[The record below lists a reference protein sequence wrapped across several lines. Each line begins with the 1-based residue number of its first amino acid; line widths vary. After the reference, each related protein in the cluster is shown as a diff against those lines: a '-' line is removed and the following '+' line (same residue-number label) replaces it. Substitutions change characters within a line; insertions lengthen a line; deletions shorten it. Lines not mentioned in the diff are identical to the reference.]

1 MVGTTPHHGT
11 KGDTEMRLPAKQPQ
25 TKTIADLYR
34 SIDRQHAVTI
44 TYLKPGETEPTV
56 RTVEIHELRT
66 TAVKIS
72 KTGKVTGGDIMVL
85 AMCRLRAAELAERQ
99 AAGEDTKGETA
110 AREFH
115 LSGILAYTVHRIG
128 YVLTR
133 PANTT
138 YEPTPTAPADDET
151 ALIFFELERDPDD
164 ADYRPCVRLTQTQTS
179 LAA

>member
-1 MVGTTPHHGT
+1 MRITAQQTTT
-11 KGDTEMRLPAKQPQ
+11 RTL
-25 TKTIADLYR
+25 ADLYR
-34 SIDRQHAVTI
+34 ALDRQHAVTI

-56 RTVEIHELRT
+56 RTIEIHELRT
-66 TAVKIS
+66 VALKVSK
-72 KTGKVTGGDIMVL
+72 KTGQISGGGIVIL

-99 AAGEDTKGETA
+99 AAGEDTTGETA

-164 ADYRPCVRLTQTQTS
+164 ADYRPRRKLTQPDTD